1 MAGNTTNRD
10 VQIELHNLIDL
21 VGRYG
26 SIVDQLLSRT
36 AIVSLPPE
44 SIACIDR
51 RYVYTCVNS
60 TFLSL
65 YRKTGEEVIGHRVE
79 EVLGERAFQEKEKPR
94 IDRALRG

>member
-44 SIACIDR
+44 SIA
-51 RYVYTCVNS
+51 
-60 TFLSL
+60 
-65 YRKTGEEVIGHRVE
+65 
-79 EVLGERAFQEKEKPR
+79 
-94 IDRALRG
+94 